1 MKNIT
6 TRQYQILADHMR
18 IYQFMIDIYEK
29 DWRNGVPAP
38 FLEYA
43 LSSEWMDKSYTH
55 RNRIWEDNGQIVA
68 FCFTESPVT
77 DCLLY
82 ASPAACKAAIY

>member
-6 TRQYQILADHMR
+6 HHQYRILCDHMDV
-18 IYQFMIDIYEK
+18 YQFMLEIYER

-43 LSSEWMDKSYTH
+43 LHSSWMDKRFTYL
-55 RNRIWEDNGQIVA
+55 NRLWLSLQQDLQR
-68 FCFTESPVT
+68 FS
-77 DCLLY
+77 LY
-82 ASPAACKAAIY
+82 RLYQEALQAL